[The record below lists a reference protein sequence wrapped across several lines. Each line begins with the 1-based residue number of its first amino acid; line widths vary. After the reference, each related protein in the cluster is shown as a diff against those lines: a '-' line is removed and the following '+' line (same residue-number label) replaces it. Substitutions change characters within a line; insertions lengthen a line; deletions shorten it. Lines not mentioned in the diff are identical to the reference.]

1 MFNIDNSMPKKT
13 TQEEAEQRVTDKCI
27 EKNYTLIEPFTYTNI
42 RKTRLKLKCNIDGHE
57 WTPTYHSFI
66 NSNSG
71 CPKCAGNVS
80 PTQKEAENNV
90 QQKCIKMNYTL
101 IESFVYLNRQ
111 TKLKLKCNID
121 GHEWETSY
129 INFITK
135 DRGCVK
141 CGNRKTTDLLK
152 TTQEEADKKVQDKCI
167 RMNYTLLEPFVYI
180 DANKTRL
187 KLKCNIDGHIWTT
200 SYNNFINNST
210 NCLICSYKNNGYLS
224 RTKQEEAEQRVID
237 KCIRMNYT
245 LLEPFV
251 YIGANKTRLKLKCN
265 IDGHIWTTSY
275 NSFINSD
282 NGCKI
287 CGYRKTAYSMRTT
300 QEEAEQRVID
310 KCIEKNYTLIE
321 PFVYINR
328 NIKIHLKCNTDGHEW
343 WILYSYFIY
352 GDFMCPECYN
362 NSRGIPYHLLTNWK
376 KFKRH
381 VDKYTRRIKKHIFKN
396 WDGYD
401 YYDNE
406 YIKDYLKLHHF
417 NKKYPTIDHKKSVYY
432 CFNNNISVEDCASID
447 NICITKR
454 RINSSKERKTE
465 KEFINLIY

>member
-180 DANKTRL
+180 GANKTRL

-224 RTKQEEAEQRVID
+224 RTK
-237 KCIRMNYT
+237 
-245 LLEPFV
+245 
-251 YIGANKTRLKLKCN
+251 
-265 IDGHIWTTSY
+265 
-275 NSFINSD
+275 
-282 NGCKI
+282 
-287 CGYRKTAYSMRTT
+287 